1 LTGVFYGFKVQLS
14 ILGEK
19 HENFN
24 NDSNSSTILGLCS
37 IMPLGYG
44 QVSRSN
50 IMDKFGWEKD
60 RHNTWYNQ
68 WHYKTPR
75 SYRERYGVDY
85 KHDDTEHQEH
95 ITTNVLTVILVLIIV
110 GMLWLQN

>member
-1 LTGVFYGFKVQLS
+1 
-14 ILGEK
+14 
-19 HENFN
+19 
-24 NDSNSSTILGLCS
+24 
-37 IMPLGYG
+37 
-44 QVSRSN
+44 
-50 IMDKFGWEKD
+50 MDKFGWEKD

-68 WHYKTPR
+68 WDYKTPR

-85 KHDDTEHQEH
+85 KNNDDIERQEH

>member
-1 LTGVFYGFKVQLS
+1 MT
-14 ILGEK
+14 
-19 HENFN
+19 NW
-24 NDSNSSTILGLCS
+24 
-37 IMPLGYG
+37 
-44 QVSRSN
+44 
-50 IMDKFGWEKD
+50 GWDKD

-68 WHYKTPR
+68 WDYKTPR

-85 KHDDTEHQEH
+85 KNNDDIERQEH